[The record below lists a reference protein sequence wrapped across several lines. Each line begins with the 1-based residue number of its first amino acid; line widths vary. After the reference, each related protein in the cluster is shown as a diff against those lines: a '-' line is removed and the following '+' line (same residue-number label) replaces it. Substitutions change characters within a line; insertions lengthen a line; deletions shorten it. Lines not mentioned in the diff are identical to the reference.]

1 MPGDRSPPIQDADAR
16 ALDSY
21 DLANASCRLL
31 KLALKRAGEL
41 VAEEISET
49 GLRPRA
55 FMTLIAIYQ
64 NPGIT
69 QNDLVKTTG
78 SDRSTIGE
86 LINRFEARG
95 FVARKRDRRDQR
107 VNLLFVTAA
116 GTKALRESLQGT
128 LRAEERFRAMIP
140 AKNRDGFFEILA
152 HLGEDGE
159 TAESPHG
166 AGSEP
171 ATVA

>member
-1 MPGDRSPPIQDADAR
+1 MPGDGSRPNQNAHARELDA
-16 ALDSY
+16 Y
-21 DLANASCRLL
+21 DLTRASCRLL

-41 VAEEISET
+41 VAEEIGEA
-49 GLRPRA
+49 GLRPRP

-86 LINRFEARG
+86 LTHRFETRG
-95 FVARKRDRRDQR
+95 YIRRKRDANDQR
-107 VNLLFVTAA
+107 ANLLYVTAA
-116 GTKALRESLQGT
+116 GTKALQESLDGT

-140 AKNRDGFFEILA
+140 AESRVEFFEILTR
-152 HLGEDGE
+152 LGDDGE
-159 TAESPHG
+159 TSDGH
-166 AGSEP
+166 SDTEP
-171 ATVA
+171 TA